1 MQWQQIQPLAH
12 LSSESEVQTS
22 QPIKSFEFIFPK
34 YVTDAETLKNKLTA
48 FSFSS
53 HKEAILALREMAQ
66 STGEKSHAIFSE
78 HCLAYIGLHEKDL
91 DDSLRDFERVRDF
104 AKKHDNQLARIVI
117 LKDLST
123 LYAKAHKWE
132 EYHDTLADLGFLAQE
147 LDLIEE
153 KIEALIAQSH
163 FYQAFANLEL
173 SQKQLNLAK
182 NLCLACAEYNS
193 SNKLPYFQVQIEMNQ
208 LQTHRKKHQYKD
220 AVNHALMLMAQLSQS
235 TTEDGAYNYII
246 DQIHVVLQECYIE
259 LGNREKS
266 IINLSHIKKRMEL
279 NHSETLH
286 LQYDILKTEHEIL
299 FENRQPSLTLWMK
312 NIRKIWRKGE
322 AEFCL
327 DQVLRALKKCKH
339 NNTLDEFEHLM
350 NFQHKLLKQTQKQLP
365 SECLK
370 SFLSYYEFKPAYSL
384 KVSSNF
390 KMRKFVRFSRELM
403 REHNLKD
410 ICEKAIDLFL
420 EFSQCRR
427 GFLVMFQEEVP
438 YVISSRKFNE
448 KKLLEPNTPENRCL
462 QITEKVFEEG
472 LPFVKSKVY
481 HQDPD
486 RIEENYAAHLKEIG
500 QNSYIVLPLITDN
513 NKMGV
518 IYMDAPDEMSVSQVE
533 DVESIEAICYILA
546 YTIYNETSPDEVEK
560 ASETLHKNSP
570 EHKYSF
576 ENFVGQSASI
586 MKMFDTIKQTI
597 NSSAT
602 ITINGESGV
611 GKEMIAKIIH
621 YNSLRKDKAFVA
633 LNCAAIPENLLE
645 SELFGYKKG
654 SFTGADADK
663 QGLFSKANG
672 GTIFL
677 DEIGEMPMSMQVKLL
692 RVLQER
698 EVTPVGGSD
707 AEPIDV
713 RVVCATNRN
722 LVDMIDKG
730 LFREDLYYRIQVVNV
745 TVPSLRNRKEDIPL
759 LAQYALKLYALE
771 NSMNPKRLTSDAIQY
786 IMNYNWPGNVRELIN
801 VMYNLSIFVEND
813 TITLADLE
821 ERQELFR
828 VNAKPVEDN
837 LANQNT
843 GLMDELSEK
852 IDNQELTLSEAKQE
866 FEKLQIQRALEKS
879 GGQITSASYH
889 LQMPRPQ
896 VSRLVKKYGLKEK

>member
-1 MQWQQIQPLAH
+1 MQWQRIQQLAFI
-12 LSSESEVQTS
+12 QNQQRS
-22 QPIKSFEFIFPK
+22 QNQNYFDFQFPK
-34 YVTDAETLKNKLTA
+34 YVQDAESLKTKLSGLQFQSHAEALAYLKTYA
-48 FSFSS
+48 DETPDVS
-53 HKEAILALREMAQ
+53 HK
-66 STGEKSHAIFSE
+66 IFAE
-78 HCLAYIGLHEKDL
+78 HCIALSQVHELELADVIRQMEK
-91 DDSLRDFERVRDF
+91 VRDL
-104 AKKHDNQLARIVI
+104 AKKHDNQLARIHL
-117 LKDLST
+117 LKDLLSF
-123 LYAKAHKWE
+123 YSHEHNWE
-132 EYHDTLADLGFLAQE
+132 LYHDTLEDMSYLAQE
-147 LDLIEE
+147 LDLIED
-153 KIEALIAQSH
+153 KIEILILQSH
-163 FYQAFANLEL
+163 FYVSFANI
-173 SQKQLNLAK
+173 QKAEKALNLAK
-182 NLCLACAEYNS
+182 NLSLACAEYNS
-193 SNKLPYFQVQIEMNQ
+193 SNRLPYFQVQIQMMG
-208 LQTHRKKHQYKD
+208 LQVYRKKQLYKEAAD
-220 AVNHALMLMAQLSQS
+220 HAVSLLAQLSQS
-235 TTEDGAYNYII
+235 TTEEGEYNYIV
-246 DQIHVVLQECYIE
+246 DQIHVILQECYIE
-259 LGNREKS
+259 LKQREKS
-266 IINLSHIKKRMEL
+266 IINLSHMKKRLEL
-279 NHSETLH
+279 NKSEGLM
-286 LQYDILKTEHEIL
+286 LQHEILKTEHEIL
-299 FENRQPSLTLWMK
+299 FENRQPSITKWMK
-312 NIRKIWRKGE
+312 NIRKLWRTGE

-350 NFQHKLLKQTQKQLP
+350 NFQHRLLKQTQKNLP
-365 SECLK
+365 AECLK

-427 GFLVMFQEEVP
+427 GFLVMYQEEIP
-438 YVISSRKFNE
+438 YVVSSRKFNE
-448 KKLLEPNTPENRCL
+448 KKIIEPNTPENRCL
-462 QITEKVFEEG
+462 QIVERVFEEG
-472 LPFVKSKVY
+472 APFVQSKVY
-481 HQDPD
+481 VQDSGQ
-486 RIEENYAAHLKEIG
+486 IHENYKAHLEEIN
-500 QNSYIVLPLITDN
+500 QNSYIVLPLISDN

-518 IYMDAPDEMSVSQVE
+518 IYMDAPDEMSVSQIE

-546 YTIYNETSPDEVEK
+546 YTIYNETTPEEVEK

-576 ENFVGQSASI
+576 ENFVGQSEKVI
-586 MKMFDTIKQTI
+586 KLFETIKHTI
-597 NSSAT
+597 NSNAT
-602 ITINGESGV
+602 VTINGESGV

-621 YNSLRKDKAFVA
+621 YNSIRKDKAFVA

-654 SFTGADADK
+654 AFTGADADK

-707 AEPIDV
+707 AERIDV

-722 LVDMIDKG
+722 LLDMIDKG

-745 TVPSLRNRKEDIPL
+745 TVPALRDRLEDIPP
-759 LAQYALKLYALE
+759 LANYALKLYALE
-771 NSMNPKRLTSDAIQY
+771 NNVNPKRLSSDAVQY
-786 IMNYNWPGNVRELIN
+786 IMTYAWPGNVRELIN

-828 VNAKPVEDN
+828 VNAKAVTENP
-837 LANQNT
+837 ANQSSGMT
-843 GLMDELSEK
+843 DALSEK
-852 IDNQELTLSEAKQE
+852 IDSQELTLSQAKQE
-866 FEKLQIQRALEKS
+866 FEKMQIQRALEKS

-896 VSRLVKKYGLKEK
+896 VSRLVKKYGLKEE